1 MAEEVKDLL
10 ESWNVPIDIINNFSD
25 NNITLDHFSSL
36 DDAFLKELC
45 PPIGTRIQ
53 LKNEILE
60 FLAGRDSTADTETI
74 YSDSN
79 GTTDGVELERVIEQD
94 NLPGPSFTQKENLPG
109 PSWQNADTSNDVS
122 SGLEE
127 LEETL
132 RNLIRPSLP
141 EFDLKTLLQTSPLG
155 NSVLQFYNANGSLDQ
170 KRRNRLV
177 DIMIK
182 HIFNYTYS
190 ETGKLVDKCRNLLY
204 ISGEKRTNR
213 KRPLQETTDSTTEE
227 GEEIGVKKQKLEELH
242 KENILWLKV
251 NQEPWNSVIV
261 KWESTFEVRQTSEYV
276 SVEDFLK
283 NWPILLDLRGDI
295 LINLDF
301 NRIYPGKGTHFFEKW
316 QTFFT
321 KILEIRKKDLPS
333 NDPYIA
339 ALLDSLDTIE
349 DNDSK
354 ITTQITLLP
363 HLIPPKGRTVI
374 EKKHWKFSTQESV
387 ESLVVLVKNPGDIEK
402 TIAEQKEKSL
412 NKKQRVQPYIL
423 VDGPDLINFRRIFLV
438 VDTLRYQFDCPKKA
452 FDILFK
458 AYHVFKAKYPLPG
471 EHIYLLIQRCI
482 YKIKTKYD
490 IIQPYVLNILQQ
502 LE

>member
-1 MAEEVKDLL
+1 M
-10 ESWNVPIDIINNFSD
+10 SIS
-25 NNITLDHFSSL
+25 
-36 DDAFLKELC
+36 
-45 PPIGTRIQ
+45 Q
-53 LKNEILE
+53 
-60 FLAGRDSTADTETI
+60 ADTETI

-94 NLPGPSFTQKENLPG
+94 NLPGPSFTQKKNLPG

-182 HIFNYTYS
+182 HIFN
-190 ETGKLVDKCRNLLY
+190 
-204 ISGEKRTNR
+204 
-213 KRPLQETTDSTTEE
+213 
-227 GEEIGVKKQKLEELH
+227 H
-242 KENILWLKV
+242 
-251 NQEPWNSVIV
+251 IV
-261 KWESTFEVRQTSEYV
+261 KQS
-276 SVEDFLK
+276 
-283 NWPILLDLRGDI
+283 
-295 LINLDF
+295 LIPLF
-301 NRIYPGKGTHFFEKW
+301 I
-316 QTFFT
+316 
-321 KILEIRKKDLPS
+321 
-333 NDPYIA
+333 
-339 ALLDSLDTIE
+339 DSLYNGVNDLHPPL
-349 DNDSK
+349 DSK

-412 NKKQRVQPYIL
+412 NKKQTVQPYIL

-482 YKIKTKYD
+482 YKIKTKYN

-502 LE
+502 LEYCFILFF

>member
-10 ESWNVPIDIINNFSD
+10 ESWNVPIDIINNFS
-25 NNITLDHFSSL
+25 

-60 FLAGRDSTADTETI
+60 FLAGRDSMADTETI

-190 ETGKLVDKCRNLLY
+190 ET
-204 ISGEKRTNR
+204 
-213 KRPLQETTDSTTEE
+213 
-227 GEEIGVKKQKLEELH
+227 
-242 KENILWLKV
+242 
-251 NQEPWNSVIV
+251 
-261 KWESTFEVRQTSEYV
+261 
-276 SVEDFLK
+276 
-283 NWPILLDLRGDI
+283 
-295 LINLDF
+295 INLDF

-339 ALLDSLDTIE
+339 ALLDALDTIE

-363 HLIPPKGRTVI
+363 HLIPPKGRTII
-374 EKKHWKFSTQESV
+374 EKKHWKFSTQESI

-412 NKKQRVQPYIL
+412 NKKQTVQPYIL

-438 VDTLRYQFDCPKKA
+438 VDTLRYQFDYPKKA